1 MFIRLDVR
9 PVVVAFLSCAVLACV
24 TRPTAWSAEQYP
36 VKPIRLIVAFAPGG
50 ANDLV
55 ARAVAARLGPRLGQ
69 QVIVENRAGAGGNIG
84 TELVARAAPD
94 G

>member
-1 MFIRLDVR
+1 MIQARKIRAFY
-9 PVVVAFLSCAVLACV
+9 AFLAGVALLQAA
-24 TRPTAWSAEQYP
+24 PGAGWSAEAYP
-36 VKPIRLIVAFAPGG
+36 AKPIRLIVGFAPGG

-69 QVIVENRAGAGGNIG
+69 QVVVENRGGAGGNIG